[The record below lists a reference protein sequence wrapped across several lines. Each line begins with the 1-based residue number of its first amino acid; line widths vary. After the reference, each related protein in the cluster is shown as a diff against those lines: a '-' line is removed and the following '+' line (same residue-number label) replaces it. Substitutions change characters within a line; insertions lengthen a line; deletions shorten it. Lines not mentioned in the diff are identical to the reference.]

1 MPIEYKPLGITHV
14 LVAFI
19 FALAMISINAIEF
32 YFMAKNNALTANS
45 LNVFWV
51 ILQNIGMA
59 IPNSYYLSKIQ
70 VTTTGLTEQTQKGG
84 S

>member
-32 YFMAKNNALTANS
+32 YFMSKDGALTANS

-70 VTTTGLTEQTQKGG
+70 VTTTGLSEQTQKGE

>member
-1 MPIEYKPLGITHV
+1 MAIEYKPLGITHV

-70 VTTTGLTEQTQKGG
+70 VTTTGLSEQTQKGE